1 MSELLEARYK
11 INKWV
16 SDNFPDHRHHISHA
30 VLERTSDR
38 YIVELQ
44 KREGRK
50 AVRLGEVCVD
60 DGTVSF
66 TCGNASSV
74 MEAIEDSEEC
84 TAVEFPAD
92 QSGSL
97 YELRFGDGIE
107 GTALLDDESID
118 LLLTDPPYSI
128 SKAYTCE
135 TQVPRRSRKGG
146 GDFIMP
152 KGHFGDWD
160 NSFPPPE
167 EWTSAVLPK
176 VGGWVVVFCAQA
188 QIREY
193 SEIFESHGLVAVGP
207 MVWHKTN
214 PVPFNH
220 KFKPIN
226 AWEAIMVGKRP
237 GTKFNGHAVHNVFTH
252 KSPSPQQRIHPTQK
266 PVSLLL
272 EFIDLFSDPGDLVL
286 DPFAGSASTVVA
298 ALEKKRRCAAFESD
312 PEIFNAAAK
321 RIADTLGEA
330 AFLFAEESSD
340 YD

>member
-1 MSELLEARYK
+1 MSKLLEIRYK
-11 INKWV
+11 VNKWV
-16 SDNFPDHRHHISHA
+16 SDNFPNHRHHISHA
-30 VLERTSDR
+30 VLGRNAETYS
-38 YIVELQ
+38 IELQ
-44 KREGRK
+44 KHEGRK
-50 AVRLGEVCVD
+50 ALRLGEVRVSNGAVCFT
-60 DGTVSF
+60 DGDVL
-66 TCGNASSV
+66 SV
-74 MEAIEDSEEC
+74 IS
-84 TAVEFPAD
+84 AVENAEGDGLVEVPAN
-92 QSGSL
+92 QFGSL
-97 YELRFGDGIE
+97 YEFRFGDGIK
-107 GTALLDDESID
+107 GAASLGDGSID

-176 VGGWVVVFCAQA
+176 VGGWAVVFCAQA
-188 QIREY
+188 QIGEY
-193 SEIFESHGLVAVGP
+193 SEIFEDHGLVAVGP

-266 PVSLLL
+266 PVPLLS
-272 EFIDLFSDPGDLVL
+272 EFIDLFSDSGDLVL
-286 DPFAGSASTVVA
+286 DPFAGSAATIVA
-298 ALEKKRRCAAFESD
+298 AVEKQRRCLAFESD
-312 PEIFNAAAK
+312 PEIFDTAAK
-321 RIADTLGEA
+321 RIADLGM
-330 AFLFAEESSD
+330 FA
-340 YD
+340 